1 MSKKAH
7 TKRRKVDLSG
17 FTAYSPSGVYPS
29 SIPLSARAISSSS
42 SPGPSLFNHIQINS
56 EGAGKL
62 STSRTYMQAPP
73 SPNKHGAPEPPLW
86 NEEPDPAVDELLTPA
101 QLDSTSEEYAL
112 DPDERKR
119 RHWRSVGQSVWSS
132 EQKVILLLTGSPA
145 TALGTGTSGFVSTGN
160 YSAGRI
166 VLSDALYYCRRWTRQ
181 RNCLSILSQG
191 RCLVSMQGL

>member
-1 MSKKAH
+1 MSRKAH

-29 SIPLSARAISSSS
+29 TIPLSARAISSSS
-42 SPGPSLFNHIQINS
+42 SPGPSLFNHVQINS

-86 NEEPDPAVDELLTPA
+86 NKEPLWNGEPDLAVDELLTPA

-119 RHWRSVGQSVWSS
+119 RHWRSVGHSIWSS
-132 EQKVILLLTGSPA
+132 EQKVISLLTGSPA
-145 TALGTGTSGFVSTGN
+145 TALGTGTSGLVSTGN

-166 VLSDALYYCRRWTRQ
+166 VLSDTLYYCH
-181 RNCLSILSQG
+181 CLSILSQG
-191 RCLVSMQGL
+191 